1 VTMRRSSRTSG
12 ISPMIQAQDVRYW
25 RGALTACFL
34 SGVPNRT
41 SYELRLP
48 AELGGWIQE

>member
-1 VTMRRSSRTSG
+1 
-12 ISPMIQAQDVRYW
+12 
-25 RGALTACFL
+25 L

-48 AELGGWIQE
+48 AELGSLISLPLQRPANGWARARFRIG